1 MLYIC
6 IKQYNLPAKKQPWL
20 YTHIKTIIHCQC
32 LVYRIEVAGLPYQS
46 RRFTVSKSPVC
57 RVEITGLACQSR
69 RFVVSKS
76 PVYRVEI
83 ATSFCCIEVTGLP
96 CQNYRFVVSKSPS
109 HRFAVSKLPAK
120 MK

>member
-6 IKQYNLPAKKQPWL
+6 IKQYNLPAKKQPCL
-20 YTHIKTIIHCQC
+20 YTRIKTIIHCQC

-57 RVEITGLACQSR
+57 RVKVAGLPYR
-69 RFVVSKS
+69 NHRFTVSKS

-109 HRFAVSKLPAK
+109 HRFAVSKSLAK
-120 MK
+120 TK